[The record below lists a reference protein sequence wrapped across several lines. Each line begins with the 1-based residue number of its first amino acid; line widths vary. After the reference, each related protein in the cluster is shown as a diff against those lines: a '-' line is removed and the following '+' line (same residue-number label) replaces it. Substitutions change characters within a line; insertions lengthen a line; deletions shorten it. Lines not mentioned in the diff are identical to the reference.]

1 MAICFSIHSYRSSSR
16 HLYVVTLGL
25 MCLLLH
31 SDSRGRIRWCMILWL
46 ASYQFPSFS
55 LTCSNQ
61 GQNVRHHQSIW
72 WSKIIQIKHCSHCV
86 MSFHKIFMTAWAI
99 RFSIHWRHNE
109 RLKWQASRFVTQV
122 FFFRR
127 RSKEISKVRATGL
140 STGNS
145 PVTGEFPAQ
154 MSSNAEN
161 VSIWWRHHVRCIC
174 RGMFPFLSSI
184 HHTLLNH
191 YACVV
196 KQNSARIY
204 CSMEITS

>member
-1 MAICFSIHSYRSSSR
+1 MAICFSIHFYRSSSR

-86 MSFHKIFMTAWAI
+86 TCFHKIFMTAWPSVSHYMDI
-99 RFSIHWRHNE
+99 IKSVSNHKPHDLL
-109 RLKWQASRFVTQV
+109 LKC
-122 FFFRR
+122 FFRR

-140 STGNS
+140 FTGNS

-161 VSIWWRHHVRCIC
+161 VSIWWRHNVRCIC

-204 CSMEITS
+204 CSIEIPS